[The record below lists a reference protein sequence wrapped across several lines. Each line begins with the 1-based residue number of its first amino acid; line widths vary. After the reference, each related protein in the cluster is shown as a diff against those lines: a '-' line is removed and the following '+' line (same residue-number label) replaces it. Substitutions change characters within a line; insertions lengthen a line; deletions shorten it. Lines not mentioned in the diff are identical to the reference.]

1 MIIIGGHSGSE
12 RTVDVHYIHNGE
24 VVKHY
29 CVTGFVSTPQRC
41 SIRFAIRINQD
52 LTMLNISWKII
63 TMNCTI
69 ATGLDSVIDK
79 MCLANQHLEN

>member
-1 MIIIGGHSGSE
+1 MHLNK
-12 RTVDVHYIHNGE
+12 VL
-24 VVKHY
+24 
-29 CVTGFVSTPQRC
+29 RC

-52 LTMLNISWKII
+52 LTMLNISRKII

-79 MCLANQHLEN
+79 MCLANQKIKEFCALFAPPFSTLLLYSLNVAT